1 MVHGRFTILYTKGSI
16 WLVSYSRLVGI
27 ELANNIKRKF
37 LFSRFKQTAMR
48 ISSLLKDR
56 PRTPL
61 QEACD
66 WIEYVLRHGGAKH
79 LRPQVFYIP
88 WYQYYLFDAIA
99 FNVTVI
105 ILVAIATRLICRF
118 ICPLCC
124 MRQGSKENR
133 EWNESEWLGTL
144 KSQYLR
150 RFNCS
155 HGLALKNGDN
165 CLQGVSFF
173 ICNVLL
179 GTVLVPTVLAIVN
192 IT

>member
-1 MVHGRFTILYTKGSI
+1 
-16 WLVSYSRLVGI
+16 
-27 ELANNIKRKF
+27 
-37 LFSRFKQTAMR
+37 MR
-48 ISSLLKDR
+48 ISNLLKEH

-118 ICPLCC
+118 ICRLCC

-133 EWNESEWLGTL
+133 E
-144 KSQYLR
+144 
-150 RFNCS
+150 
-155 HGLALKNGDN
+155 
-165 CLQGVSFF
+165 
-173 ICNVLL
+173 
-179 GTVLVPTVLAIVN
+179 
-192 IT
+192 